1 MYKSSKAG
9 KNVILTIAE
18 DNKFV
23 PNCEENV
30 SLEEAYFLSSLVC
43 NVR

>member
-23 PNCEENV
+23 PTCKENV

-43 NVR
+43 NIR